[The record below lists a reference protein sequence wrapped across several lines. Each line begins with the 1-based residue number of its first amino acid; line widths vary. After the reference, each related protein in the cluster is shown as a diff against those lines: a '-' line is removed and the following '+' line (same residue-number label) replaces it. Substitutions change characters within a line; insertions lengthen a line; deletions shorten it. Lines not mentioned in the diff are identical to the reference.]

1 MFKINK
7 GETMTTKQI
16 KKAIKLAEREIKEWQ
31 IFKGRMEQWLLE
43 KELEKKSRFKKNIKK
58 HL

>member
-1 MFKINK
+1 M
-7 GETMTTKQI
+7 ETKMTTKQI

-31 IFKGRMEQWLLE
+31 IFKERMEQWLLE
-43 KELEKKSRFKKNIKK
+43 LKKNIKK

>member
-1 MFKINK
+1 MEWK
-7 GETMTTKQI
+7 GRIMTTKQI

-31 IFKGRMEQWLLE
+31 IFKERMEQWLLE
-43 KELEKKSRFKKNIKK
+43 LKKNIKK